1 MHQIFVALFPLLSL
15 ILGGYLLKQSQFLAQ
30 GFWAGAEKLN
40 YYFLFPAMLF
50 LNLAQAQI
58 DVATLNSLLGVLLL
72 LFAIACA
79 ALYLIRAVYQT
90 KAARFGVYLQSVLR
104 FNTYIGLALV
114 AALFQHAGLTILSL
128 CLALSIPLVNVLS
141 VLAFADREHMNLSRL
156 GKNLITNPLI
166 LACAVGALYNLSGL
180 KLWIGWHDF
189 LKLLAMCSLPLG
201 LLCVGAALQFSQL
214 KVARWP
220 LFLNTVARLLL
231 MPALA
236 WAVCVYAELPQLMT
250 QVLVIF
256 FALPTASAAYILT
269 KVMDGDSELMAAV
282 ISVQT
287 LAAALTLPWVLYWI
301 M

>member
-1 MHQIFVALFPLLSL
+1 MQQIFVSLFPLLGL
-15 ILGGYLLKQSQFLAQ
+15 ILAGYLLKKTQFLAT

-40 YYFLFPAMLF
+40 YYILFPAMLF
-50 LNLAQAQI
+50 LNLAHAQI
-58 DVATLNSLLGVLLL
+58 EVETLQRLLSVLMAI
-72 LFAIACA
+72 FGIACA
-79 ALYLIRAVYQT
+79 VLYLIRAVFHIQ
-90 KAARFGVYLQSVLR
+90 AARFGVYLQSVLR

-114 AALFQHAGLTILSL
+114 ATLFQHAGLTIFTL

-141 VLAFADREHMNLSRL
+141 VLAFADRQHMDLSTIL
-156 GKNLITNPLI
+156 KSLLSNPLI
-166 LACAVGALYNLSGL
+166 LSCVAGAAWNFADLS
-180 KLWIGWHDF
+180 LWAGGHD
-189 LKLLAMCSLPLG
+189 LLRQLAMCSLPLG

-214 KVARWP
+214 KVAIWP

-236 WAVCVYAELPQLMT
+236 WIVATYAELPQLML

-269 KVMDGDSELMAAV
+269 KVMQGDSQLMAAV

-287 LAAALTLPWVLYWI
+287 LAAALTLPWVMYWVT
-301 M
+301 